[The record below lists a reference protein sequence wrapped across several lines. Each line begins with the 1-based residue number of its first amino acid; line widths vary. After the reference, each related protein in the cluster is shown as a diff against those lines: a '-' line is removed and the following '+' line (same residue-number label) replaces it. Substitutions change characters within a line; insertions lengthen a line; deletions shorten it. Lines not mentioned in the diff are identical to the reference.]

1 MLILTLKGGVA
12 LRRELKTRTP
22 LGVAVDNEVYKLLKE
37 YSESTGIPMSKV
49 IDKAV
54 TEYLKEHEDKK

>member
-1 MLILTLKGGVA
+1 M
-12 LRRELKTRTP
+12 RRELKTRTP
-22 LGVAVDNEVYKLLKE
+22 LGVAVDNEVYKSLKE

-54 TEYLKEHEDKK
+54 TEYLKEHADKK